1 MISDPQPKLP
11 PPPVSYRMMH
21 AVMGPVLKVLGICCR
36 SAFNL
41 CNEQMDRDLTKGE
54 SIRLRIHLMMCGLCR
69 HLPAQFKGLRK
80 LIQATCEH
88 EHDGDCCSESLS
100 EEAKERISSQLKNQT
115 KA

>member
-1 MISDPQPKLP
+1 MQ
-11 PPPVSYRMMH
+11 
-21 AVMGPVLKVLGICCR
+21 AVMCPILKILGLCCR

-41 CNEQMDRDLTKGE
+41 CNERMDRDLTKGE

-88 EHDGDCCSESLS
+88 EHEGASCSESLS
-100 EEAKERISSQLKNQT
+100 EEIKTRISTHLKNQG
-115 KA
+115 KD